1 LEKPCLSDK
10 SHASLAPALPSG
22 FFDVSKVRFI
32 VVFLVCVS
40 PAVLLWDGLIV
51 QGLIA
56 AVVAVG
62 LAITAQTLRPGEAEF
77 LVSIVRPAA
86 AVAAIP
92 ALWILFQA
100 LPFGLLSNPIWASA
114 QLALG
119 HSMATAISVDPGASV
134 IGLGQYLSL
143 GATAFL
149 SAAVAVDRG
158 RAEWVLFV
166 LTGASAV
173 LAVILIAHGLFFP
186 AFSGFTQAQAAD
198 CVTMGGV
205 IAGAACMRSI
215 ERYESRHTNSYGSEA
230 VLLWTLGACG
240 GVLVLCALAVLL
252 DETPEVFFAM
262 GSGVAIIVWIM
273 VVRRFRLGVWGVAP
287 FVVVVFGVA
296 LLVFTAHPVER
307 GHSVLLTFAPSSSPG
322 GVSERILKDAPV
334 VGTGAGTFAAL
345 VPIYREIDDPP
356 ASSVASTAAA
366 TLAIELGRPMVWL
379 FVLTTV
385 ALVLIFLRAALERRR
400 DSFYPAM
407 GGGCLV
413 ALLLLTFINAGL
425 LGNAA
430 SLIASVVFGLAI
442 AQSKSR
448 TA

>member
-1 LEKPCLSDK
+1 LL
-10 SHASLAPALPSG
+10 SG
-22 FFDVSKVRFI
+22 FLDVPKVRFI
-32 VVFLVCVS
+32 VVFLVCAS
-40 PAVLLWDGLIV
+40 PVVLLWDGLIA

-62 LAITAQTLRPGEAEF
+62 LVITARTLRPGEAEF

-100 LPFGLLSNPIWASA
+100 LPFGLFSNPIWASA

-119 HSMATAISVDPGASV
+119 HPMATAISVDPAASV

-149 SAAVAVDRG
+149 SAAVAVERG
-158 RAEWVLFV
+158 RAEWVLFA
-166 LTGASAV
+166 LTVASAV
-173 LAVILIAHGLFFP
+173 FAVILIAHDLFFP

-198 CVTMGGV
+198 CVAMGGV

-215 ERYESRHTNSYGSEA
+215 ERYESRHASSYGSEP

-240 GVLVLCALAVLL
+240 GALVLCAVAVFLN
-252 DETPEVFFAM
+252 ETPEVFFAM
-262 GSGVAIIVWIM
+262 GSGVAIIVWIV

-287 FVVVVFGVA
+287 FVVVVIGVA
-296 LLVFTAHPVER
+296 VLVFAAHPVER
-307 GHSVLLTFAPSSSPG
+307 GHSVLLAFAPASSPG
-322 GVSERILKDAPV
+322 SVSERILKDAPV

-356 ASSVASTAAA
+356 VSAIASTAAA
-366 TLAIELGRPMVWL
+366 TCTIELGRPMLWL
-379 FVLTTV
+379 FVLATV
-385 ALVLIFLRAALERRR
+385 ALILIFLRAALQRGR

-413 ALLLLTFINAGL
+413 AVLLLGFINAGL

-430 SLIASVVFGLAI
+430 GLIASVMFGLAI

>member
-1 LEKPCLSDK
+1 M
-10 SHASLAPALPSG
+10 
-22 FFDVSKVRFI
+22 SKVRYI
-32 VVFLVCVS
+32 VVFLVCASV
-40 PAVLLWDGLIV
+40 AVLLWDGLIA

-62 LAITAQTLRPGEAEF
+62 LAITAQALKPGEAEF

-100 LPFGLLSNPIWASA
+100 LPFGLLPNPIWASA
-114 QLALG
+114 QSGLG
-119 HSMATAISVDPGASV
+119 HSMATAISVDPAESV

-143 GATAFL
+143 GAIAFL

-158 RAEWVLFV
+158 RAEWLLFA
-166 LTGASAV
+166 LTGASAFF
-173 LAVILIAHGLFFP
+173 AMILITQGVFFP

-198 CVTMGGV
+198 CVAMGGV
-205 IAGAACMRSI
+205 VAGAACMRSI
-215 ERYESRHTNSYGSEA
+215 ERYESHQASSYGSGPA
-230 VLLWTLGACG
+230 LLWTLGACG
-240 GVLVLCALAVLL
+240 GVLVLCAAALLL
-252 DETPEVFFAM
+252 DQTPGLFFAM
-262 GSGVAIIVWIM
+262 GSGVLIIAWIM
-273 VVRRFRLGVWGVAP
+273 AVRRFRLGVWGVAP
-287 FVVVVFGVA
+287 FVGVVIVVA
-296 LLVFTAHPVER
+296 LLVFAAHPVER
-307 GHSVLLTFAPSSSPG
+307 GRSVLLAFAPSSSARS
-322 GVSERILKDAPV
+322 VSERILKDAPV

-356 ASSVASTAAA
+356 GSSVVSTTAA
-366 TLAIELGRPMVWL
+366 TCAIELGRPMLWL
-379 FVLTTV
+379 FVLATV
-385 ALVLIFLRAALERRR
+385 GLVLVFLRAALQRRR

-413 ALLLLTFINAGL
+413 SLLLLAFINVGL

-430 SLIASVVFGLAI
+430 GLIASVILGLAF

-448 TA
+448 IA